1 MTPKSVH
8 PSTRHPTSTASDAL
22 SVYSATPTP
31 RLRPYVT
38 PILRVVPETP
48 RVKSFKLRAPPIAQA
63 AVPGQFVMV
72 WIPGVDE
79 VPMSIS
85 AVDPADGAVE
95 FAVTRVGDATTQL
108 HKAKPGTLLGLRGP
122 LGRGF
127 TLPPVKSPRRLLIVG
142 GGCGAAPLLFAAQ
155 RAQREGWEVDAVLGA
170 RTKAELLYR
179 RQLHMLAATV
189 LTATEDGSDGLLGT
203 AIDGTRQRLDGM
215 PAGSRYAVCFAC
227 GPEPMLVSLVKLVE
241 HYRVPL
247 QLSLERYM
255 KCGVG
260 LCGHCVIDGE
270 GTRVCLEGPVF
281 NASQLRKTDFG
292 KSDRDATGQRQPLLG

>member
-1 MTPKSVH
+1 VH
-8 PSTRHPTSTASDAL
+8 PSTKHRTSTALD
-22 SVYSATPTP
+22 VPNDYSAAPSP

-38 PILRVVPETP
+38 PILRVVQETP
-48 RVKSFKLRAPPIAQA
+48 RVKSFKLRAPAIAQT

-72 WIPGVDE
+72 WIPGIDE

-85 AVDPADGAVE
+85 AVDSASGSVE

-127 TLPPVKSPRRLLIVG
+127 TLPPAKPPRRLLIVG
-142 GGCGAAPLLFAAQ
+142 GGCGAAPLLFATQHAR
-155 RAQREGWEVDAVLGA
+155 RAGWEVEAVLGA

-179 RQLHMLAATV
+179 RQLPLLGATV
-189 LTATEDGSDGLLGT
+189 LTTTEDGSEGLQGT
-203 AIDGTRQRLDGM
+203 AIDGARQLLERM
-215 PAGSRYAVCFAC
+215 PASRRYAACFAC
-227 GPEPMLVSLVKLVE
+227 GPEPMLVSLLKLME
-241 HYRVPL
+241 HYHVPL

-281 NASQLRKTDFG
+281 DASQLRKTDFG
-292 KSDRDATGQRQPLLG
+292 KSDRDATGQRQPLPS